1 MGWVYSRM
9 LLKCFLTY
17 FREVDKLHLDECHVM
32 CRRSLENCVLQANSN
47 GTYRSLTLFYIS
59 CGMSCNGVNWAVPLD
74 TYNTITRKMQCI
86 QLLITGVSTATLHC
100 NSSCPL
106 YILSPIHC
114 LHCPSL
120 SALHTLRTSY
130 LHYTSYPRFGLMSIY
145 VRISVFFL
153 FTSSV

>member
-1 MGWVYSRM
+1 MYSRM
-9 LLKCFLTY
+9 LLKYLLTY
-17 FREVDKLHLDECHVM
+17 FREVDKLPLDECHAM
-32 CRRSLENCVLQANSN
+32 HMRSLENCVLQINSS
-47 GTYRSLTLFYIS
+47 GTYRSLILFYIS
-59 CGMSCNGVNWAVPLD
+59 CGMSCSGANWAVPLD

-120 SALHTLRTSY
+120 SALHTLCIFY
-130 LHYTSYPRFGLMSIY
+130 LHYTSYPCFGLMSVY